1 MRAIVLSGGG
11 SLGSYQIGVWK
22 ALRRLHIHYDIV
34 TGTSI
39 GALNGALMVQKNY
52 YKALKIWKKLNMKV
66 LFGDEKEYN
75 NNKEVFK
82 KFRNEFLK
90 NGGIEVER
98 VERIIEKY
106 VNTEK
111 FFHSDINY
119 GLVTVNLNKKRPIY
133 LTKDKI
139 TKEKL
144 TSYLMASASCY
155 PAFQVK
161 KIDNDKYVDGGYIDN
176 IPVNLAIDLGADE
189 IIAVDLNSIGLKLP
203 LKKKVPITTIKPNNK
218 LSFFLNFNEEG
229 AKRNMRFGY
238 NDTMKKFG
246 KLEGKKFTFKKGHI
260 DKCQK
265 KYRDIYEY
273 QFKNILKTKK
283 IWENI
288 ITLPIKN
295 KIQNKKYLLSMLEE
309 LGKIFE
315 LEETKIYSYR
325 KFNHEL
331 KEKVEY
337 SLEHKK
343 ENPSTITKLLK
354 SKQMILDMVQKMQ
367 KGNMKAVKKE
377 ALLAPNEFLKALY
390 LYTIYE
396 D

>member
-155 PAFQVK
+155 PAFQLK

-273 QFKNILKTKK
+273 QFKNILKKPI
-283 IWENI
+283 IWLPTI
-288 ITLPIKN
+288 ITSAILGPLATIVFKIQCDASGAGMGTSGLVGQVATFSAMGNTSAFWIGLIVLEIILPIILVYLFDLLFRKLKWIKEGDL
-295 KIQNKKYLLSMLEE
+295 KI
-309 LGKIFE
+309 
-315 LEETKIYSYR
+315 
-325 KFNHEL
+325 
-331 KEKVEY
+331 
-337 SLEHKK
+337 
-343 ENPSTITKLLK
+343 
-354 SKQMILDMVQKMQ
+354 
-367 KGNMKAVKKE
+367 
-377 ALLAPNEFLKALY
+377 
-390 LYTIYE
+390 
-396 D
+396 

>member
-66 LFGDEKEYN
+66 LFGDEKEYTN
-75 NNKEVFK
+75 DKEVFK

-98 VERIIEKY
+98 VENIIEKY

-111 FFHSDINY
+111 FFHSDIDY
-119 GLVTVNLNKKRPIY
+119 GLVTVNLNKKKPVY
-133 LTKDKI
+133 LTKSKI

-155 PAFQVK
+155 PAFQIK
-161 KIDNDKYVDGGYIDN
+161 KIDDNKYVDGGYIDN

-218 LSFFLNFNEEG
+218 LSFFLNFNESG
-229 AKRNMRFGY
+229 AKRNMQFGY

-246 KLEGKKFTFKKGHI
+246 KLEGKKYTFKKGHI

-265 KYRDIYEY
+265 RYKDIYEF
-273 QFKNILKTKK
+273 QFKNILKSKK
-283 IWENI
+283 IWEQI
-288 ITLPIKN
+288 ITLPIQN
-295 KIQNKKYLLSMLEE
+295 KIKNKKYILVMMED
-309 LGKIFE
+309 LGKMFGV
-315 LEETKIYSYR
+315 EETKIYSYR
-325 KFNHEL
+325 KFNSEL
-331 KEKVEY
+331 MKKVDIE
-337 SLEHKK
+337 LENKADKK
-343 ENPSTITKLLK
+343 STLTKLIK
-354 SKQMILDMVQKMQ
+354 SKQMILDMYEKMQ

-377 ALLAPNEFLKALY
+377 ALLAPHEFLKALY
-390 LYTIYE
+390 LYAIYE